1 MRIAFVARHQEIRKI
16 AQEVAKEMDLE
27 LTTILATPENCVEI
41 VQDLIKKDY
50 DVVVLRGGLHDI
62 VQADSSIPS
71 TRLVRCD
78 ALIGENLSCLFNA
91 RQLAASAHPT
101 ICSVGRPPYPE
112 TKEMERILQVNLI
125 TIPPLSLSE
134 IQAEL
139 ERLMKYVPIDVLT
152 TRVEYVESLRW
163 TGLPIYAHQSKF
175 TSETIRVS
183 LQMAYGVAKAMELQ
197 RKNVDEL
204 SEILHHSFDAILY
217 VDQQG
222 IIRLCNVAAEAIL
235 HLRGTNI
242 QGVPLWEFI
251 PALSETEVQAVLD
264 GEEMIGHLV
273 DISGRTYVLNG
284 AKLEFAS
291 QIHGASFYFKELS
304 KIETMERHIRNEMV
318 SKGQT
323 AQFSFQDIIG
333 DSPAILTAKQ
343 TAERF
348 ARHDSTVLL
357 LGETGTGKELFAQS
371 IHNASRRRHH
381 PFVAVNCAALSPTL
395 LESELFGYVEGAFTG
410 AMRKGKRGLFEVADG
425 GTIFLDE
432 ISEMDYGGQTKLLR
446 VLAENCITRVGDDAA
461 RAIDVRVICA
471 TNQKLEDAVE
481 QGKFRKD
488 LYYRLNVLSLHVPP
502 LRSRGKD
509 IPYLFDYYL
518 NIFGQKEHR
527 RMKLA
532 PDAVPIIQEYG
543 WPGNVRQL
551 RNFCERLVVVS
562 ETSVL
567 DSALIATQLALAFP
581 NTNSLPHHPLGADGQ
596 GEREEIL
603 RALHQCHGA
612 RNKTAQLLGISTA
625 TLWRKM
631 KKYDLQ

>member
-1 MRIAFVARHQEIRKI
+1 M
-16 AQEVAKEMDLE
+16 
-27 LTTILATPENCVEI
+27 
-41 VQDLIKKDY
+41 
-50 DVVVLRGGLHDI
+50 
-62 VQADSSIPS
+62 
-71 TRLVRCD
+71 
-78 ALIGENLSCLFNA
+78 
-91 RQLAASAHPT
+91 
-101 ICSVGRPPYPE
+101 
-112 TKEMERILQVNLI
+112 
-125 TIPPLSLSE
+125 
-134 IQAEL
+134 
-139 ERLMKYVPIDVLT
+139 
-152 TRVEYVESLRW
+152 
-163 TGLPIYAHQSKF
+163 
-175 TSETIRVS
+175 
-183 LQMAYGVAKAMELQ
+183 
-197 RKNVDEL
+197 DEL

-284 AKLEFAS
+284 AKLELAS

-567 DSALIATQLALAFP
+567 DGALIATQLALAFP
-581 NTNSLPHHPLGADGQ
+581 NSNSLPHHPFGADGQ
-596 GEREEIL
+596 AKREKIL

>member
-1 MRIAFVARHQEIRKI
+1 MPIRASSLLRQYGFLCRWLMALPK
-16 AQEVAKEMDLE
+16 QW
-27 LTTILATPENCVEI
+27 NCRE
-41 VQDLIKKDY
+41 
-50 DVVVLRGGLHDI
+50 
-62 VQADSSIPS
+62 
-71 TRLVRCD
+71 
-78 ALIGENLSCLFNA
+78 
-91 RQLAASAHPT
+91 
-101 ICSVGRPPYPE
+101 
-112 TKEMERILQVNLI
+112 
-125 TIPPLSLSE
+125 
-134 IQAEL
+134 
-139 ERLMKYVPIDVLT
+139 
-152 TRVEYVESLRW
+152 
-163 TGLPIYAHQSKF
+163 
-175 TSETIRVS
+175 
-183 LQMAYGVAKAMELQ
+183 
-197 RKNVDEL
+197 KNVDEL

-425 GTIFLDE
+425 GTIFW
-432 ISEMDYGGQTKLLR
+432 MRFQRWTTAG
-446 VLAENCITRVGDDAA
+446 
-461 RAIDVRVICA
+461 
-471 TNQKLEDAVE
+471 
-481 QGKFRKD
+481 
-488 LYYRLNVLSLHVPP
+488 
-502 LRSRGKD
+502 
-509 IPYLFDYYL
+509 
-518 NIFGQKEHR
+518 
-527 RMKLA
+527 
-532 PDAVPIIQEYG
+532 
-543 WPGNVRQL
+543 RQ
-551 RNFCERLVVVS
+551 NFCVSWPRIALPVWGMTPQGRLMC
-562 ETSVL
+562 
-567 DSALIATQLALAFP
+567 
-581 NTNSLPHHPLGADGQ
+581 G
-596 GEREEIL
+596 
-603 RALHQCHGA
+603 
-612 RNKTAQLLGISTA
+612 
-625 TLWRKM
+625 
-631 KKYDLQ
+631 